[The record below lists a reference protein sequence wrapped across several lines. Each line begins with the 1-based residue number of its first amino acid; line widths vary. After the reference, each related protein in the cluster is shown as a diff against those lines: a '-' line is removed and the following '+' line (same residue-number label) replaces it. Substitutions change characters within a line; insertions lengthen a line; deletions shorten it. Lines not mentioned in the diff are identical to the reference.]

1 MLKDLP
7 IIAIATAHGPGG
19 IGIIRIS
26 GKELL
31 PLMLNLFKKELE
43 ERIVHYLTLR
53 DIDQEIIDKVIVIFF
68 KSPRSFTGEDVLEIQ
83 CHGGMVIQHQ
93 ILDTC
98 IIKGKNIGVRL
109 ADPGEFTRRA
119 FLNGKIDLIQAE
131 AISDLINSSSI
142 AAAKSAIKTLSGSLS
157 SIIKDISNEIIDLRV
172 LIEANLDFPE
182 EDISNLQKKDISISL
197 ESIKLKLN
205 KLISKVK
212 DNLILKNGI
221 NVVLAGQPNAGKSS
235 LLNALSEEEIAIV
248 TPLAGTTRD
257 KVSNTIYIKG
267 ILVNITDTAGIRN
280 SNDIIEKKGIEK
292 SLDAINSADIVLH
305 VIDSSKRNETMELYI
320 NKKIPNNTNIIKI
333 YNKSD
338 ILDKKN
344 QNCCDGILVS
354 SKNGNGLDLIKKEIL
369 KKIESKS
376 SNEDAFSTRERH
388 YHAIQ
393 ESIEHIEIAISYT
406 QENFLLDILAEELR
420 LSHLNLCD
428 ITGQFTSEDMLEKI
442 FSSFCIGK

>member
-1 MLKDLP
+1 MLKDVP
-7 IIAIATAHGPGG
+7 IVAIATSHGPGG

-31 PLMLNLFKKELE
+31 PIILNLFKKELE
-43 ERIVHYLTLR
+43 ERIAHYLILR
-53 DIDQEIIDKVIVIFF
+53 DVDQEIIDTVIAIFF

-98 IIKGKNIGVRL
+98 ILKGKKFGVRL
-109 ADPGEFTRRA
+109 ANPGEFTRRA

-142 AAAKSAIKTLSGSLS
+142 AAARSAVKTLSGSLS
-157 SIIKDISNEIIDLRV
+157 SIINDISNEVIELRV
-172 LIEANLDFPE
+172 LLEANLDFPE
-182 EDISNLQKKDISISL
+182 EDISHIQKKEISISL

-212 DNLILKNGI
+212 NNLILKNSI

-257 KVSNTIYIKG
+257 KVSNAIYIKG
-267 ILVNITDTAGIRN
+267 ILVNIIDTAGIRN
-280 SNDIIEKKGIEK
+280 SNNIIEKKGIEK
-292 SLDAINSADIVLH
+292 SWDAIMNADIVLH
-305 VIDSSKRNETMELYI
+305 VIDSNKRDKNIELYI
-320 NKKIPNNTNIIKI
+320 DKKIPENTPIIKI

-338 ILDKKN
+338 ILDEKN
-344 QNCCDGILVS
+344 QDYYDGILVS
-354 SKNGNGLDLIKKEIL
+354 SKNGNGLDLLKKEIL
-369 KKIESKS
+369 KKIESRLP
-376 SNEDAFSTRERH
+376 NEDAFSTRERH

-393 ESIEHIEIAISYT
+393 EALEHIEIAISYT
-406 QENFLLDILAEELR
+406 QENFLLDVLAEELR